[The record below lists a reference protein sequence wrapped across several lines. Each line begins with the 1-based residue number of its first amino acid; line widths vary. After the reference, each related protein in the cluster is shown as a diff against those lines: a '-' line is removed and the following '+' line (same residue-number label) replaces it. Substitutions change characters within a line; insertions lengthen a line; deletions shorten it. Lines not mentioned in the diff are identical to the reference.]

1 MTCKNE
7 IDIIKV
13 ILKDQGKGVV
23 FMKGFKER
31 VRSLMER
38 DNISQKELA
47 NLSGISEA
55 SISRYL
61 SGDLKPRMDIL
72 TNIAKVFKV
81 STSYLVGEDDNIVEQ
96 DAYEETICIVT
107 RNKSKLNDAQKAE
120 LIKIL
125 FGGK

>member
-1 MTCKNE
+1 MSE
-7 IDIIKV
+7 
-13 ILKDQGKGVV
+13 
-23 FMKGFKER
+23 FKER

-55 SISRYL
+55 SVSTYL

-72 TNIAKVFKV
+72 TNIAKVFNV
-81 STSYLVGEDDNIVEQ
+81 STSYLIGEDDNSSEL
-96 DAYEETICIVT
+96 DAYDETLFVVT
-107 RNKSKLNDAQKAE
+107 RNKSKLSDAQKAE
-120 LIKIL
+120 IIKAL